1 MADAASTGSTIRLR
15 VGMTCGGCEGAVT
28 RILGKLE
35 GVTDVTTSVADKLVT
50 CKVAPPATAEAV
62 VAALQKWGSAS
73 KKEVT
78 LLA

>member
-1 MADAASTGSTIRLR
+1 VLPYAA
-15 VGMTCGGCEGAVT
+15 
-28 RILGKLE
+28 